1 MVKLGLSF
9 EAVTAEEAEE
19 DNEEDEAE
27 AVDATHKFREAM
39 SMRDSPAVFLAVSVV
54 ARVYSDKLV

>member
-9 EAVTAEEAEE
+9 EAVTAEE
-19 DNEEDEAE
+19 DNEDEAE